1 MHTNWTPE
9 GKSLN
14 NQGRIQDLPCLANSK
29 LGAFKISNVHCIMGM
44 DAGSDPGLG
53 LKPPPPPL
61 QVNEMRNIHFGQN
74 TNSHYLSEA

>member
-53 LKPPPPPL
+53 LKPPPPPPP
-61 QVNEMRNIHFGQN
+61 
-74 TNSHYLSEA
+74 S